1 VPEPATG
8 GEEDDMETISGFEAV
23 ARNKIDTV
31 QQSLRIARQ
40 LDHPFEVHLHNARL
54 LDLLERA
61 TLHAVDTAGWVD
73 DAVLAAAVA
82 DCA

>member
-1 VPEPATG
+1 
-8 GEEDDMETISGFEAV
+8 METVSGFEAV
-23 ARNKIDTV
+23 LRDKIDTV

-40 LDHPFEVHLHNARL
+40 LDHPFEAHLHNARL

-61 TLHAVDTAGWVD
+61 TLHAVDTTDWVD
-73 DAVLAAAVA
+73 DVVLAAAIA